1 VTPNDQLR
9 VLLNVARTFPQVSL
23 LELPVMQTHASMA
36 MFPIYAKAGGLEAR
50 LMAVFYRGSFD
61 SEKPADL
68 MPPEENGFRL
78 VDLAKG
84 RAAVCCW
91 ALGIPPDEL
100 RKIFVAAASAL
111 AKV

>member
-1 VTPNDQLR
+1 
-9 VLLNVARTFPQVSL
+9 
-23 LELPVMQTHASMA
+23 
-36 MFPIYAKAGGLEAR
+36 
-50 LMAVFYRGSFD
+50 MAVFYRGSFD

-78 VDLAKG
+78 VDMPKG
-84 RAAVCCW
+84 QAAVCCW
-91 ALGIPPDEL
+91 SFGIDPNEL